1 MRLPRSAHEEQ
12 GWRIAEIAPDFE
24 VEDVW
29 ALPVHGGPDDFP
41 QLLEVMTHLSSDDSP
56 SRLSRALFGI
66 RYKLGEWF
74 GWDEDDKL
82 PIPGDNETSLVGRLP
97 ADLRGT
103 TDGFDAGSLPFDPL
117 YRTDRESAA
126 EISNK
131 TVHAMMHLG
140 WVDKGHGDNQGQMAV
155 LVKPRGRFGK
165 VYMDLI
171 KPFRHLIVYP
181 ALMRQIERAWDRR
194 DLQDSSS

>member
-1 MRLPRSAHEEQ
+1 MKLPRSVHDEQ
-12 GWRIAEIAPDFE
+12 RWRIADIAPDFK

-41 QLLEVMTHLSSDDSP
+41 LLLEVMSHLRSDDSP
-56 SRLSRALFGI
+56 SRLSRILFGV
-66 RYKLGEWF
+66 RWKLGEWF
-74 GWDEDDKL
+74 GWDGEKL
-82 PIPGDNETSLVGRLP
+82 PIPGESARSLTSRLP
-97 ADLRGT
+97 EDLRGT
-103 TDGFDAGSLPFDPL
+103 TGGADFGSMPFDPL
-117 YRTDRESAA
+117 YKTAREAAA

-155 LVKPRGRFGK
+155 LVKPRGHFGK

-171 KPFRHLIVYP
+171 KPFRYWVVYP
-181 ALMRQIERAWDRR
+181 ALLRQIERAWAAR
-194 DLQDSSS
+194 DTP

>member
-1 MRLPRSAHEEQ
+1 MRLPRTAHDEQ
-12 GWRIAEIAPDFE
+12 GWRVTGIAPDFE

-41 QLLEVMTHLSSDDSP
+41 KLLEVMSQLSSYDSP
-56 SRLSRALFGI
+56 SRLSRILFGI
-66 RYKLGEWF
+66 RWKLGEWF
-74 GWDEDDKL
+74 GWDEDDTL
-82 PIPGDNETSLVGRLP
+82 PIPGDASSSLASRLP
-97 ADLRGT
+97 ADLRGST
-103 TDGFDAGSLPFDPL
+103 EGADFGSLPFDPL
-117 YRTDRESAA
+117 YKTDREAAA

-165 VYMDLI
+165 IYMDLI
-171 KPFRHLIVYP
+171 KPFRYWIVYP
-181 ALMRQIERAWDRR
+181 ALMRQIERAWANRAA
-194 DLQDSSS
+194 

>member
-1 MRLPRSAHEEQ
+1 MRLPHTAHDEQ
-12 GWRIAEIAPDFE
+12 AWRIAEIAPDFE

-41 QLLEVMTHLSSDDSP
+41 KLLEVMTHLSSDDSP
-56 SRLSRALFGI
+56 SRLSRLLFGV

-74 GWDEDDKL
+74 GWDNDDKL
-82 PIPGDNETSLVGRLP
+82 PIPGERSTSLTDRLP
-97 ADLRGT
+97 ADLQGST
-103 TDGFDAGSLPFDPL
+103 ADADFGSLPFDPL
-117 YRTDRESAA
+117 YKTEREAAA

-171 KPFRHLIVYP
+171 KPFRYAIVYP
-181 ALMRQIERAWDRR
+181 ALMRQIERAWNARDR
-194 DLQDSSS
+194 

>member
-1 MRLPRSAHEEQ
+1 MRLPRSAHDEQ
-12 GWRIAEIAPDFE
+12 AWRIAEIAPDFE

-29 ALPVHGGPDDFP
+29 ALPVHGKQGDFP
-41 QLLEVMTHLSSDDSP
+41 ALLEVMAHMSSDDSP
-56 SRLSRALFGI
+56 SRLSRLLFGV

-74 GWDEDDKL
+74 GWDDGELL
-82 PIPGDNETSLVGRLP
+82 PIPGESASSLAGRLP
-97 ADLRGT
+97 EDLRGT
-103 TDGFDAGSLPFDPL
+103 TDGDDFGALPFEPL
-117 YRTDRESAA
+117 YRTAREAAA

-140 WVDKGHGDNQGQMAV
+140 WVDKGNGDFQGQMAV

-171 KPFRHLIVYP
+171 KPFRYWVVYP
-181 ALMRQIERAWDRR
+181 ALMRQIEQGWEARV
-194 DLQDSSS
+194 S

>member
-1 MRLPRSAHEEQ
+1 MRLPRTAHDEQ

-29 ALPVHGGPDDFP
+29 ALPVHGGPNDFP
-41 QLLEVMTHLSSDDSP
+41 QLLEVMMHLSSDDSP

-74 GWDEDDKL
+74 GWDKDDKL
-82 PIPGDNETSLVGRLP
+82 PIPGDDETSLVSRLP

-103 TDGFDAGSLPFDPL
+103 TDGFDSGSLPFDPL

-131 TVHAMMHLG
+131 TVHAMMHIG
-140 WVDKGHGDNQGQMAV
+140 WVDKGHGDNQGQLAI
-155 LVKPRGRFGK
+155 LVKPRGHFGK

-171 KPFRHLIVYP
+171 KPFRYGIVYP
-181 ALMRQIERAWDRR
+181 ALMRQIERAWDAR
-194 DLQDSSS
+194 DN